1 MDSKKYRKWG
11 KLHMGRY
18 LTESERRNVL
28 KLYEEG
34 RNVEEIARYFGRGE
48 ATVRRIING
57 TWRPK
62 RYQGDVSKRILE
74 DKYFVLKV
82 KANRLKN
89 LKKLQSATLS
99 SLCRGSLETRSPASS
114 SIKSSNKSTD
124 SSNTCPPKLRDI
136 SEYVDRVH
144 PKELLLSSHGSP
156 VSVHDFIK
164 FLCSKETS
172 SNCNSW

>member
-1 MDSKKYRKWG
+1 MHVSHHIITNM
-11 KLHMGRY
+11 HMGRY
-18 LTESERRNVL
+18 LTESERRSVL

-89 LKKLQSATLS
+89 LKKMQSATLS
-99 SLCRGSLETRSPASS
+99 SLCRSRLETRSPASN
-114 SIKSSNKSTD
+114 SIKSSDKSTD
-124 SSNTCPPKLRDI
+124 SSNICPSKLRDI
-136 SEYVDRVH
+136 SEHVDKVH
-144 PKELLLSSHGSP
+144 PKELLLNSHGSL

-172 SNCNSW
+172 SSCNSW